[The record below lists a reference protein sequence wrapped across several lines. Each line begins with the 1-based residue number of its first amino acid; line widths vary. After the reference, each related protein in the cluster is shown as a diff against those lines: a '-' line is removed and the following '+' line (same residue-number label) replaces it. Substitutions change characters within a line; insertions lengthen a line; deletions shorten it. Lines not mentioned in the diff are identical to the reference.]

1 MCPPGTVEFEPS
13 KRIGMPGSTA
23 RGVAENSARG
33 ALVTDTAAVAVL
45 EAPPLSVTVNT
56 TLKVPA
62 RAQEWPTSGPDT
74 VPRLPASSSMPTSA
88 VNVEHDPSGRN
99 SIADGAQVPNPL
111 A

>member
-62 RAQEWPTSGPDT
+62 RPKEWPTSGPD
-74 VPRLPASSSMPTSA
+74 P
-88 VNVEHDPSGRN
+88 VEPSPK
-99 SIADGAQVPNPL
+99 SQVYS
-111 A
+111 